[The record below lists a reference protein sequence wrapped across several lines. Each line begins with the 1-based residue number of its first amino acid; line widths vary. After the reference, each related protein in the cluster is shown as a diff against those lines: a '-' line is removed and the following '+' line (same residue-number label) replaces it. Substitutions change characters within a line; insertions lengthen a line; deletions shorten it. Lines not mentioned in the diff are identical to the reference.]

1 MKQFFKYVLVALLG
15 MAMLS
20 CSREDGADG
29 INGINGKDG
38 INGKTILSGRGRP
51 YASLG
56 VVGDF
61 YIDLNTY
68 NLYGPKT
75 SQGWNN
81 PISLI
86 GADGKDGQD
95 GKDGK
100 DGADGRDGNDG
111 RNGADGQDGRD
122 GKDGQD
128 APRIWTGEIYPT
140 SNIGNE
146 GDFYLDL
153 KNKMLYGPKTNG
165 NWGTGIALGEGGRVI
180 KADFLLSADG
190 KILLDWLNTSIT
202 VIDMEADPDLRNVE
216 VIGGKAFDGI
226 IPTITEITLPNGLK
240 HIEQGG
246 FNGAYNLRTI
256 VINNPIP
263 PTVDLHALVINSYA
277 TIYVP
282 KESVIL
288 YRSASEWR
296 KYTIKPI
303 Q

>member
-20 CSREDGADG
+20 CSREDGA
-29 INGINGKDG
+29 DG

-95 GKDGK
+95 GKDGV
-100 DGADGRDGNDG
+100 DGRDGNDG
-111 RNGADGQDGRD
+111 RNGADGHDGRD

-128 APRIWTGEIYPT
+128 APRIWTGEVYPT
-140 SNIGNE
+140 SDIGND

-153 KNKMLYGPKTNG
+153 KNKVLYGPKTNG
-165 NWGTGIALGEGGRVI
+165 SWGVGIPLGGDIRNVR
-180 KADFLLSADG
+180 ADFLLSADG
-190 KILLDWLNTSIT
+190 RILLKWLNPYTTS
-202 VIDMEADPDLRNVE
+202 IDMEADPDLRNVTTISE
-216 VIGGKAFDGI
+216 NAFDEAGGRI
-226 IPTITEITLPNGLK
+226 REITLPNGLVS
-240 HIEQGG
+240 IEDKV
-246 FNGAYNLRTI
+246 FDKSKLSYLRS
-256 VINNPIP
+256 VIMRSNNPP
-263 PTVDLHALVINSYA
+263 SINFDKVFPGWNGIF
-277 TIYVP
+277 IYVP
-282 KESVIL
+282 AGSITDYVLAGWK
-288 YRSASEWR
+288 RSFLVEIR
-296 KYTIKPI
+296 
-303 Q
+303 